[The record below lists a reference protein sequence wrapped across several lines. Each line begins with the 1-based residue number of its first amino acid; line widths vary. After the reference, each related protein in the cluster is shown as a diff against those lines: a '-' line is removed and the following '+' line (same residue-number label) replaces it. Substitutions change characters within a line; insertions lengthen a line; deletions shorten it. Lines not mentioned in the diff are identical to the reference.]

1 MLRVMTNSVFISFLF
16 AFQMSD
22 TQDGT
27 SQCPVKSGGNDE
39 DHLPSDWEREECE
52 KIFRRDTSSL
62 RPCFNTVDTE
72 PYMEM
77 CLRDIRRVRNR
88 PEKMNQGICLTAAA
102 YVEEC
107 RGAAGIKLWVPRQCA
122 SCTGVSRYLQSPS
135 FSYMCSKLRTYVIN
149 EYFWTRF
156 LA

>member
-1 MLRVMTNSVFISFLF
+1 MSFLF
-16 AFQMSD
+16 TFQMSD
-22 TQDGT
+22 TQDGA
-27 SQCPVKSGGNDE
+27 SQCPVKSGKDAGSE
-39 DHLPSDWEREECE
+39 DDLPSDWEREECE

-122 SCTGVSRYLQSPS
+122 SCTGMSSTPS
-135 FSYMCSKLRTYVIN
+135 FPYILQCS
-149 EYFWTRF
+149 
-156 LA
+156 

>member
-1 MLRVMTNSVFISFLF
+1 MSFLVT
-16 AFQMSD
+16 FQMSD
-22 TQDGT
+22 TEDSA
-27 SQCPVKSGGNDE
+27 SQCPVKSGKDAGSE
-39 DHLPSDWEREECE
+39 DDPPSDWEREECE

-122 SCTGVSRYLQSPS
+122 SCTGTLEFFYKQPFYKQLGSNSGKIKQFVSNCYGSL
-135 FSYMCSKLRTYVIN
+135 II
-149 EYFWTRF
+149 
-156 LA
+156 